1 MAAPSNTAAAA
12 PDARD
17 TQARARYDAFIS
29 YSHHSDATL
38 APLLQAG
45 LHGFAKPWYR
55 LRAVRVFRDEASLAA
70 TPALWES
77 ITEALAAAQFFVL
90 LASPAAK
97 ASEWVAREASWW
109 RERKPVDRILLV
121 LTDGEL
127 AWDDDAND
135 FDWTR
140 TDALPKTLARCFP
153 EEPRWIDLRWA
164 RDAENLSLR
173 NPRFRDAV
181 AEVAAPLHGRP
192 KDELIGEDVR
202 QHRRAVRLARSAVA
216 ALVVLLIAAV
226 ASAVFALGQRN
237 TARDERDRAEQQARI
252 ATSRLL
258 ADQALTDLERSPDR
272 SILLSLEAF
281 RLQPTFEARASL
293 VRALQH
299 TQRAPAV
306 LRPGGDVLS
315 VEFSRDGRTLMTT
328 GDDERVRFWDV
339 AANREAGDA
348 LDCYCLTTE
357 GGARLMPDGKRV
369 VAAYGDDSTS
379 VTISSVRT
387 RRALRQVTDDAG
399 SVEGLA
405 VSGDGRFFAT
415 FGDSR
420 PVVVW
425 DAIKLRPLGRLRGTG
440 ADSTWNVGFSPDGRL
455 VALNDSTG
463 GLELWDVARRTRVER
478 LARAGSWPRA
488 FAFTRDGKTIA
499 FENDAGIHVRAVAG
513 GPYRGRP
520 IVIGAV
526 VNDIAFDPTGR
537 LLATATENGVV
548 RIWDA
553 TTGRP
558 IGDALTG
565 HENFVNA
572 VAFSPDGRTLASAGQ
587 DGTVR
592 LWTVAA
598 APLGTPVARVSLL
611 AQDPTGRLVADYRG
625 TKPVALV
632 RESDWSVARTLPG
645 DGETIEA
652 AFGPGGKLVAL
663 GDESGAVTV
672 WNTATG
678 RRVGPVL
685 GTRRAGRITSVAVS
699 RNGRYVAA
707 IGQNGWLRVWRT
719 GSGKL
724 VGYRSEL
731 QDDEFTPGLDVAMF
745 APDGSLV
752 TAGSTDVAI
761 WHIEADRLLKPEL
774 IKVDA
779 SIDNAALSPDGRM
792 LALGTNVDSLI
803 RLLDLRTRKKLEPLA
818 GHSRSVYTMAFS
830 PDGRVLASASA
841 LDETIR
847 LWDVVSGRPLTGALR
862 SDYGTPVSLAFTP
875 SGDRLLSTNRVLLS
889 WDPILWRGTFAEFQ
903 KRLCPVAGR
912 NLRRGEWQRFLPQQP
927 YRITCPDE

>member
-1 MAAPSNTAAAA
+1 MAAPSDTAAAA

-17 TQARARYDAFIS
+17 KQARARYDAFIS
-29 YSHHSDATL
+29 YSHHSDARL

-45 LHGFAKPWYR
+45 LHRFAKPWYR
-55 LRAVRVFRDEASLAA
+55 MRALRVFRDEASLAA

-77 ITEALAAAQFFVL
+77 ITEALTAAEFFIV
-90 LASPAAK
+90 LASPDAK

-109 RERKPVDRILLV
+109 RERKPVDHILLV

-140 TDALPKTLARCFP
+140 TDALPRTLSRCFP

-164 RDAENLSLR
+164 RDEENLSLR
-173 NPRFRDAV
+173 NPRFRDAL
-181 AEVAAPLHGRP
+181 AELAAPLHGRP

-202 QHRRAVRLARSAVA
+202 QHRRAVRLARAAVA
-216 ALVVLLIAAV
+216 TLVVLLIAAI

-237 TARDERDRAEQQARI
+237 TARAERDRAEQQARI

-306 LRPGGDVLS
+306 LRPGGEVLS
-315 VEFSRDGRTLMTT
+315 VEFTRDGRRLLTT
-328 GDDERVRFWDV
+328 GDDERVRVWNV
-339 AANREAGDA
+339 AANREDGKA
-348 LDCYCLTTE
+348 LSCYCLTTK
-357 GGARLMPDGKRV
+357 GGALLMPDGKRV

-379 VTISSVRT
+379 ITVSSLRT
-387 RRALRQVTDDAG
+387 RKELRQVTDDAG
-399 SVEGLA
+399 DVEGLA
-405 VSGDGRFFAT
+405 VSRNGRFLAT

-425 DAIKLRPLGRLRGTG
+425 DAVKMRPLGRLRGTG
-440 ADSTWNVGFSPDGRL
+440 TDSTWNVGFSPDGRL
-455 VALNDSTG
+455 VAVDDATR
-463 GLELWDVARRTRVER
+463 GLELWDVARRTRIER
-478 LARAGSWPRA
+478 LAGAGNWPRT

-499 FENDAGIHVRAVAG
+499 FENDSGIHVRAVAG

-520 IVIGAV
+520 IVIDAV

-558 IGDALTG
+558 RGAALLG

-625 TKPVALV
+625 TKPAAIV
-632 RESDWSVARTLPG
+632 RESDWSVTRTLPG

-652 AFGPGGKLVAL
+652 AFGPDGKLVAL

-672 WNTATG
+672 WSTATG

-685 GTRRAGRITSVAVS
+685 GTRHAGRITSVAVS
-699 RNGRYVAA
+699 PDGRYVAA

-719 GSGKL
+719 GSWKL

-731 QDDEFTPGLDVAMF
+731 QDDSVTPGLDVAMF
-745 APDGSLV
+745 TPDGLLV
-752 TAGSTDVAI
+752 TAGSTDVAMWQI
-761 WHIEADRLLKPEL
+761 KANRLLDPEV
-774 IKVDA
+774 IDVGV
-779 SIDNAALSPDGRM
+779 SIDDAALSPDGHL
-792 LALGTNVDSLI
+792 LALGTNEDSLVH
-803 RLLDLRTRKKLEPLA
+803 LLSLRSRKLLEPLA
-818 GHSRSVYTMAFS
+818 GHSRGVDTLAFS
-830 PDGRVLASASA
+830 PDGRVLASGSA
-841 LDETIR
+841 FDGTIR
-847 LWDVVSGRPLTGALR
+847 LWDVASGRPLTGALR
-862 SDYGTPVSLAFTP
+862 SDLGTPVSLAFTP
-875 SGDRLLSTNRVLLS
+875 SGDRLLSTNGVLLS
-889 WDPILWRGTFAEFQ
+889 WDPILWRGTFAEFR

-912 NLRRGEWQRFLPQQP
+912 NLRRGEWERFLPGLP

>member
-1 MAAPSNTAAAA
+1 VAAPSETAAAA

-17 TQARARYDAFIS
+17 KQARARYDAFIS
-29 YSHHSDATL
+29 YSHHGDARL

-45 LHGFAKPWYR
+45 LHRFAKPWYR

-77 ITEALAAAQFFVL
+77 ITEALAAAEFFVL

-97 ASEWVAREASWW
+97 ASEWVAREAGWW
-109 RERKPVDRILLV
+109 RERKPVDRILLL

-153 EEPRWIDLRWA
+153 EEPRWIDLRWT
-164 RDAENLSLR
+164 RDEENLSLR
-173 NPRFRDAV
+173 NPRFRDAL

-192 KDELIGEDVR
+192 KDELIGEDVL
-202 QHRRAVRLARSAVA
+202 QHRRAVRLARAAVA
-216 ALVVLLIAAV
+216 TLVVLLIAAI

-237 TARDERDRAEQQARI
+237 TARAQRDRAEQQARI

-306 LRPGGDVLS
+306 LRPGGEVLS
-315 VEFSRDGRTLMTT
+315 VGFSRDGRTLMTT
-328 GDDERVRFWDV
+328 GDDERVRLWNV
-339 AANREAGDA
+339 AANREEGKP
-348 LDCYCLTTE
+348 LDCYCLLTKS
-357 GGARLMPDGKRV
+357 GALLMPDGKRV
-369 VAAYGDDSTS
+369 VAADGFDSTS
-379 VTISSVRT
+379 ITFSSLRT
-387 RRALRQVTDDAG
+387 RKALREVTDDAG
-399 SVEGLA
+399 SIEGLA
-405 VSGDGRFFAT
+405 VSSDGRFLAS
-415 FGDSR
+415 FGEDR
-420 PVVVW
+420 PAVIW
-425 DAIKLRPLGRLRGTG
+425 DAVKGRPLGRLRGTG
-440 ADSTWNVGFSPDGRL
+440 TDSVWAVGFSPDGRL
-455 VALNDSTG
+455 AAVDDATR
-463 GLELWDVARRTRVER
+463 GLELWDVDRRTAVER
-478 LARAGSWPRA
+478 LARAGNWPRS

-499 FENDAGIHVRAVAG
+499 FENDSGIHVRAVGG
-513 GPYRGRP
+513 GPNRGRP

-537 LLATATENGVV
+537 LLATATEKGVV

-553 TTGRP
+553 ATGRP
-558 IGDALTG
+558 VGDPLVG

-592 LWTVAA
+592 LWTVAS
-598 APLGTPVARVSLL
+598 APLGTPVARVSVL

-625 TKPVALV
+625 TKPFALV
-632 RESDWSVARTLPG
+632 RESDWSVARTLRG
-645 DGETIEA
+645 DGDTIEA

-685 GTRRAGRITSVAVS
+685 GTRRSGRITSVAIS
-699 RNGRYVAA
+699 PDGRYVAA
-707 IGQNGWLRVWRT
+707 IGQNEWLRVWRT
-719 GSGKL
+719 GTWKL
-724 VGYRSEL
+724 VGIRSAL
-731 QDDEFTPGLDVAMF
+731 QDDGPTPGLDVAIF
-745 APDGSLV
+745 RPDGSLV
-752 TAGSTDVAI
+752 TAGRTGVAL
-761 WHIEADRLLKPEL
+761 WHIKANRLLKPEV
-774 IKVDA
+774 IDVDV
-779 SIDNAALSPDGRM
+779 SLDDAALSPDGRT
-792 LALGTNVDSLI
+792 LALGTDEDSLV
-803 RLLDLRTRKKLEPLA
+803 RLLDLRTRKQLEPLA
-818 GHSRSVYTMAFS
+818 GHSEGVDSLAFS
-830 PDGRVLASASA
+830 PDGRVLASGSA
-841 LDETIR
+841 FDETMR
-847 LWDVVSGRPLTGALR
+847 LWDVASGRPLTGALR
-862 SDYGTPVSLAFTP
+862 SDYGAPGTLTFTP
-875 SGDRLLSTNRVLLS
+875 SGDALLSSNRALVS
-889 WDPILWRGTFAEFQ
+889 WDPILWRGTFAEFR

-912 NLRRGEWQRFLPQQP
+912 NLRRGEWQRFLPGEP

>member
-1 MAAPSNTAAAA
+1 MAAPSDTAAAA

-17 TQARARYDAFIS
+17 KQARARYDAFIS
-29 YSHHSDATL
+29 YSHHSDARL
-38 APLLQAG
+38 APLLQSG
-45 LHGFAKPWYR
+45 LHRFAKPWYR

-109 RERKPVDRILLV
+109 RERKPIDRILLV
-121 LTDGEL
+121 LTDGEI
-127 AWDDDAND
+127 AWDDDTND
-135 FDWTR
+135 FDWRR
-140 TDALPKTLARCFP
+140 TDALPETLARCFP

-164 RDAENLSLR
+164 RDAESLSLR
-173 NPRFRDAV
+173 NARFRDAV

-216 ALVVLLIAAV
+216 ALVVLLIAAI

-237 TARDERDRAEQQARI
+237 SARAQRDRAEQQARI

-315 VEFSRDGRTLMTT
+315 VEFSRDGRTLLTT
-328 GDDERVRFWDV
+328 GDDERVRLWNV
-339 AANREAGDA
+339 AANREVGKA
-348 LDCYCLTTE
+348 LSCYCLTTKS
-357 GGARLMPDGKRV
+357 GALLMPDGKRV
-369 VAAYGDDSTS
+369 VAADGFDSTS
-379 VTISSVRT
+379 ITFSSLRT
-387 RRALRQVTDDAG
+387 RKALREMTDDAG

-405 VSGDGRFFAT
+405 VSRDGRFLAT
-415 FGDSR
+415 FGDDR

-425 DAIKLRPLGRLRGTG
+425 DAVKQRPLGRLKGTG
-440 ADSTWNVGFSPDGRL
+440 TDSTWHVGFSPDGRFL
-455 VALNDSTG
+455 AVDDATR
-463 GLELWDVARRTRVER
+463 GLELWDVARRRPVER
-478 LARAGSWPRA
+478 LARAGNWPRS

-499 FENDAGIHVRAVAG
+499 FENDAGIHFRAVAG

-558 IGDALTG
+558 AGDALTG

-611 AQDPTGRLVADYRG
+611 AEDPTGRLVAGYRG

-632 RESDWSVARTLPG
+632 RQSDWSVVRTLPG
-645 DGETIEA
+645 DGETVEA

-672 WNTATG
+672 WSTATG
-678 RRVGPVL
+678 KRVAPVL

-699 RNGRYVAA
+699 RDGRYVAA
-707 IGQNGWLRVWRT
+707 IGQNGWLRVWRA
-719 GSGKL
+719 GSWKL

-731 QDDEFTPGLDVAMF
+731 QDDGVTPGLDVAMF

-752 TAGSTDVAI
+752 TAGSTKVGVWDI
-761 WHIEADRLLKPEL
+761 KADRLLDPEL
-774 IKVDA
+774 IDVDV
-779 SIDNAALSPDGRM
+779 SVDDAALSRDGHV
-792 LALGTNVDSLI
+792 LALGTNEDSLI
-803 RLLDLRTRKKLEPLA
+803 RLLDLRTRKLLEPLS
-818 GHSRSVYTMAFS
+818 GHSRSVDSLAFS
-830 PDGRVLASASA
+830 ADGRVLASGSA
-841 LDETIR
+841 FDETIR
-847 LWDVVSGRPLTGALR
+847 LWDVASGRPLTGALR
-862 SDYGTPVSLAFTP
+862 SDFGSPVSLAFTP
-875 SGDRLLSTNRVLLS
+875 SGDRLLSTNGVLIS
-889 WDPILWRGTFAEFQ
+889 WDPILWQGTFAEFQ

-912 NLRRGEWQRFLPQQP
+912 NLRRGEWERFLPAQP
-927 YRITCPDE
+927 YRITCPGE